1 MKLLAILV
9 IVIYSLAMASIVLY
23 SIIQF
28 SLALSYKKRAA
39 QKAPSLD
46 EFPKVLIQLPIYN
59 EQYVVERLLN
69 QILQIDYPKD
79 KLKIQILDDSD
90 DETSRII
97 ENYLQSKPDNGFDLI
112 HLKRSDRKGFKAGA
126 LAYGLEKSNEEFV
139 AIFDADFL
147 PKPDFLIKTLGYFQ
161 NEEVG
166 VVQTR
171 WEHINRDYNLL
182 TKLQAFVLD
191 AHFTVEQGGRA
202 NAGYFLNFNGTA
214 GIWRRAAIVQAGG
227 WSNDT
232 LTEDLDL
239 SYRAQLK
246 AWKIVFAE
254 EVGSPAELPIE
265 MNALRTQ
272 QFRWN
277 KGAAEN
283 TLLNLPKVFRKPN
296 MGLGR
301 KLHAAAHLMNSFLFL
316 CVLGIGLL
324 CVPMVW
330 ALNSFGELSS
340 LYKFG
345 GVFLIGMVFLFFFYQ
360 LAFKRI
366 HPDSNRLE
374 FVRRFV
380 LFLAFSLG
388 LSLHNALAVM
398 EAYLG
403 LKTPFLRT
411 PKFNVNNENQSY
423 LDNKYVLRKVPF
435 VAFLELLLLGYFMFG
450 IYLSII
456 LNQFGQ
462 TPFLILLVMGYAGI
476 AYYSFAP
483 SKRIR
488 RATES
493 QVFVSS

>member
-1 MKLLAILV
+1 
-9 IVIYSLAMASIVLY
+9 
-23 SIIQF
+23 
-28 SLALSYKKRAA
+28 
-39 QKAPSLD
+39 
-46 EFPKVLIQLPIYN
+46 
-59 EQYVVERLLN
+59 
-69 QILQIDYPKD
+69 
-79 KLKIQILDDSD
+79 
-90 DETSRII
+90 
-97 ENYLQSKPDNGFDLI
+97 
-112 HLKRSDRKGFKAGA
+112 
-126 LAYGLEKSNEEFV
+126 
-139 AIFDADFL
+139 
-147 PKPDFLIKTLGYFQ
+147 
-161 NEEVG
+161 
-166 VVQTR
+166 
-171 WEHINRDYNLL
+171 
-182 TKLQAFVLD
+182 
-191 AHFTVEQGGRA
+191 
-202 NAGYFLNFNGTA
+202 
-214 GIWRRAAIVQAGG
+214 
-227 WSNDT
+227 
-232 LTEDLDL
+232 
-239 SYRAQLK
+239 
-246 AWKIVFAE
+246 
-254 EVGSPAELPIE
+254 
-265 MNALRTQ
+265 
-272 QFRWN
+272 
-277 KGAAEN
+277 
-283 TLLNLPKVFRKPN
+283 

-324 CVPMVW
+324 SVPMVW

-345 GVFLIGMVFLFFFYQ
+345 GVFLIGMVFLFYFYQ

-411 PKFNVNNENQSY
+411 PKFNVNNENQNY